1 MQHVH
6 DAVHHFL
13 RETHT
18 PPVGFGRNRTKVYG
32 GLGFDEGGGELGFD
46 EDDLWFAEEQLTPA
60 LKRVPW
66 RLWLVIR
73 TDQLLGRRAYTEFTH
88 GSWYY
93 LSVVYLGKSR
103 TVSSIDSSSP
113 LLPPGGRPGIHDV
126 PRRRKG
132 LKEVPGFGMPPSLWW
147 RARKWWI
154 HRSGSFLT
162 QGPGRVRVKLF
173 PLTE

>member
-13 RETHT
+13 KETHT

-46 EDDLWFAEEQLTPA
+46 EDDLLFAEEQLTPA

-66 RLWLVIR
+66 RLWLEMR
-73 TDQLLGRRAYTEFTH
+73 TDQRLGSRARTEFTH
-88 GSWYY
+88 GSLCYR
-93 LSVVYLGKSR
+93 SCPSGKSR
-103 TVSSIDSSSP
+103 TVSSTDLLRSCHQAAARISMMYPALKGFQGSSRVWDATFSLVEGSQARVDSSEWFVS
-113 LLPPGGRPGIHDV
+113 
-126 PRRRKG
+126 
-132 LKEVPGFGMPPSLWW
+132 
-147 RARKWWI
+147 
-154 HRSGSFLT
+154 LT
-162 QGPGRVRVKLF
+162 QGLGRVRVKLF